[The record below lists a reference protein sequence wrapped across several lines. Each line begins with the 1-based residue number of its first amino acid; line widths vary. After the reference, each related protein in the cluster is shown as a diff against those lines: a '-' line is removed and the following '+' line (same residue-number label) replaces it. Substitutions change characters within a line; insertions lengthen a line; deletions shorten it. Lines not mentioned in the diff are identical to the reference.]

1 MNALRASWRALRALL
16 HVLSGLWTL
25 RRHFGGFSPAQRQ
38 QAVQDWSRR
47 LLAIMGVELR
57 LHGAPPTTGPLLV
70 VANHISWLDIL
81 VMNAAGPARFVSKS
95 DVKHWPLLG
104 ALISASG
111 TLFIERENRRDAMR
125 VVHHMTD
132 ALRQGDVVA
141 VFPEGTTGT
150 GRRLLPFHANLLQ
163 AAVSAPAPVQP
174 VGLAYVDAGTGLRSD
189 VPVYVGDTTLVA
201 SLWRTLSASGLQ
213 AVVRYGAVQQ
223 PEGRDRRTWALA
235 LQATVAAL
243 VVAPRGALG
252 EAEAVE
258 SVLTAGGAD
267 GESLGAAQA
276 GASHAGAGQ
285 TGTNAN
291 VNASPGRVVG
301 LGVEAQSGVVHG

>member
-57 LHGAPPTTGPLLV
+57 LHGTPPTTGPLLV

-81 VMNAAGPARFVSKS
+81 VMNAACPARFVSKS

-125 VVHHMTD
+125 VVHHMAD

-174 VGLAYVDAGTGLRSD
+174 VGLAYVDARTGQRSD
-189 VPVYVGDTTLVA
+189 VPVYVGHTTLVA

-223 PEGRDRRTWALA
+223 PQGWDRRTWSVA
-235 LQATVAAL
+235 LQAAVAAL
-243 VVAPRGALG
+243 VVSPDAETG
-252 EAEAVE
+252 AEAGGPAP
-258 SVLTAGGAD
+258 TAPAGAD
-267 GESLGAAQA
+267 TGVGANAGVGARA
-276 GASHAGAGQ
+276 GA
-285 TGTNAN
+285 
-291 VNASPGRVVG
+291 
-301 LGVEAQSGVVHG
+301 VHG